1 MYNCYNPQ
9 YNASSD
15 SCFAVAGVPYTWP
28 NPTKPVLEQNL
39 HVFHVARAML
49 TACLTEKHLCGA
61 AEMQL
66 LKITELFF
74 LWCCCRV
81 TLQHTKQVV
90 RGRNSHY

>member
-39 HVFHVARAML
+39 HVFHVAHAML

-61 AEMQL
+61 AEM
-66 LKITELFF
+66 
-74 LWCCCRV
+74 
-81 TLQHTKQVV
+81 
-90 RGRNSHY
+90 